1 MMPCE
6 ENYWITSDRN
16 LAEKSTNN
24 TALNIC
30 IGWLYPSYYG
40 KQQLLMV
47 SAWCPDW
54 HHSHQ
59 FTSIHTKTDQW
70 LSLFQMSFCLV
81 ATKSPCEYFRCCSLV
96 PKNVHTQIKPS
107 QLQIWISYIK
117 QILVVNHTITE
128 QPLSQMAFHLWQHS
142 FPCEYFSCSHISF
155 ASQLIQI
162 KSSQL

>member
-1 MMPCE
+1 MPCE
-6 ENYWITSDRN
+6 ENYWITFDRK

-30 IGWLYPSYYG
+30 LHPSYYG

-59 FTSIHTKTDQW
+59 FTSIHTKTDRW

-81 ATKSPCEYFRCCSLV
+81 ATKFPCEYFRCYSLV
-96 PKNVHTQIKPS
+96 PKSLHTQIKPS

-117 QILVVNHTITE
+117 QILVVNHTKTDY
-128 QPLSQMAFHLWQHS
+128 PLSQMAFRLWI
-142 FPCEYFSCSHISF
+142 FPMLPYIFWKSTHTNQIQSIVNMNLSS
-155 ASQLIQI
+155 ASN
-162 KSSQL
+162 